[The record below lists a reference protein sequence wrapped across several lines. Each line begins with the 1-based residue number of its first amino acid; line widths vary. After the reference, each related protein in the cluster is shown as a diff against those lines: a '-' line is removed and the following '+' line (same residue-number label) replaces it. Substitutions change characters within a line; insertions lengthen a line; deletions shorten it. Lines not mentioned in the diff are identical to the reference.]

1 MFISLR
7 LVDNVESA
15 CFEFSTRSLRRKH
28 RGNHVTGHA
37 HLSRPNLLGPRHDF
51 RCNFVSFVLK
61 DLSKQERGSVDYRVD
76 KNSGIVVVKWLGNS
90 MSILFQIVLA

>member
-1 MFISLR
+1 MFISLG

-51 RCNFVSFVLK
+51 RRNFVSFVLK
-61 DLSKQERGSVDYRVD
+61 DLSKQKRGSVDYRVD